1 VGSDHHQQD
10 PHQVAQ
16 NVKTITFA
24 YNTFTA
30 MAFLKLPASVAR
42 MLRWGVPLSPD
53 PRRAKRILLS
63 NQIAVASTLVCLF
76 YCVIYPIL
84 GVPRMCLISVPLLFG
99 FASVPWLNLIGR
111 TWLSRITYTV
121 VADLGLLASTFA
133 LGTASGMH
141 LFYIPSAWLVLI
153 LFDWEE
159 RKSMIAGVAVNF
171 LLLSALEAAGPA
183 HGVISLLNGR
193 QERMLHFFVVV
204 TTQAVQIMVVLYFF
218 LVNRQTESALA
229 DAGEAAKS
237 ADKAKSQ
244 FLANMS
250 HEIRTPLNG
259 ILGMS
264 SLLLKSDMRDEQKDL
279 VQAIQSSGLDLMS
292 IVSEI
297 LDLSKI
303 EAGKMRLERAPF
315 QLENLLEAT
324 LRPFEHEARRKRLR
338 LMMDLAP
345 AVPLHLMGDSMR
357 LKQVLNNLIGNAL
370 KFTQSGGV
378 AVRIRRGLAGDAGA
392 LPQSLG
398 SNQEY
403 CVLRFEVEDTG
414 IGIPPEVQGRI
425 FQSFSQGEQ
434 ATSRRY
440 GGTGLGL
447 FICKQIV
454 EMMDGTIGFSTTPGK
469 GANFHFNLPFPVA
482 TAADAAATVRET
494 SQPDKAQDSP
504 TGTRLLIVED
514 HPLNQKV
521 LSGFLAQF
529 GFKADAAS
537 GGHEALKEFA
547 KEPYD
552 LVFMDCHMPGMDGF
566 DCTRALRATTG
577 AARRLVIV
585 GVTADAMQGTRER
598 CIEAGMDDVI
608 TKPILTEELQRA
620 LSRWLG
626 ASKVAPSTV
635 TSPIPRSPWVDIRHL
650 REMDEWIRCYDP
662 GFWERA
668 QEQFRASAVRLIAAI
683 RDSRS
688 QGKIREAG
696 ESAHALKG
704 LCLMMGLSRMGEVCK
719 SLEVLVAQDA
729 DPRWNDQVDELETCM
744 EPSLAEMRKQVGQ
757 P

>member
-1 VGSDHHQQD
+1 
-10 PHQVAQ
+10 
-16 NVKTITFA
+16 
-24 YNTFTA
+24 
-30 MAFLKLPASVAR
+30 MAV
-42 MLRWGVPLSPD
+42 LRFPDAVRRVFHWGVPQSAD

-63 NQIAVASTLVCLF
+63 NRIAVASTFVCAC
-76 YCVIYPIL
+76 YCILYPLL
-84 GVPRMCLISVPLLFG
+84 GAPRMLLITAPLLLG

-111 TWLSRITYTV
+111 TWLSRLAYTL
-121 VADLGLLASTFA
+121 VADLGLLASSLA
-133 LGTASGMH
+133 LGTSSGLH
-141 LFYIPSAWLVLI
+141 LFLIPSAWLVLI

-159 RKSMIAGVAVNF
+159 RKSMIGGVALNF
-171 LLLSALEAAGPA
+171 LLLSLLEALGPE
-183 HGVISLLNGR
+183 HGLMVALNAR
-193 QERMLHFFVVV
+193 HERLLHFFVVV
-204 TTQAVQIMVVLYFF
+204 TTQAMQITVVLYFF
-218 LVNRQTESALA
+218 LVNRLTETALA

-315 QLENLLEAT
+315 QLENVLEST

-338 LMMDLAP
+338 LMMDLDP
-345 AVPLHLMGDSMR
+345 DVPLHLVGDSMR

-370 KFTQSGGV
+370 KFTHAGGV
-378 AVRIRRGLAGDAGA
+378 AVRIRKGAAGGPGRPSGGA
-392 LPQSLG
+392 ARIEP
-398 SNQEY
+398 EV
-403 CVLRFEVEDTG
+403 CDLRFEVEDTG
-414 IGIPPEVQGRI
+414 IGIPPEVQDRV

-434 ATSRRY
+434 ATSRSY

-454 EMMDGTIGFSTTPGK
+454 EMMEGTIGFATVPGK
-469 GANFHFNLPFPVA
+469 GTRFHFNLPFPVA
-482 TAADAAATVRET
+482 TAAEAADRAREEAPPEKT
-494 SQPDKAQDSP
+494 AGSRA
-504 TGTRLLIVED
+504 GTRLLIVED

-521 LSGFLAQF
+521 LCGFLAQF
-529 GFKADAAS
+529 GFKADTTS
-537 GGHEALKEFA
+537 GGQEALGEFA

-566 DCTRALRATTG
+566 ECTRALRAATAG
-577 AARRLVIV
+577 AKRLVIV

-598 CIEAGMDDVI
+598 CLEAGMDDVI
-608 TKPILTEELQRA
+608 TKPILAEELQRA

-626 ASKVAPSTV
+626 AGKVAAAGV
-635 TSPIPRSPWVDIRHL
+635 TLPVPRSPWVDVRHL
-650 REMDEWIRCYDP
+650 REMDEWIRSYDP
-662 GFWERA
+662 GFWDRA
-668 QEQFRASAVRLIAAI
+668 QEQFRSSAVRLIAAI
-683 RDSRS
+683 RDCRA
-688 QGKIREAG
+688 QGRTREAG

-719 SLEVLVAQDA
+719 NLEVLVAQDA
-729 DPRWNDQVDELETCM
+729 DHRWNDHVDELETCM